1 MASKHFIIPILL
13 LILLPTIITA
23 NPETSHSEKT
33 PNTPKE
39 PITIEGMVMC
49 QSCKQAAGSW
59 SLAEAKPLPSAKVS
73 ISCKD
78 RKNRVKHYQV
88 VKADLGGYFF
98 APLHGLDI
106 NNYKFYLGHPIHA
119 CSVRLVSSADM
130 GCNVL
135 TNINGGIEGAEL
147 RDEKK
152 KKLVSGAV
160 VYSAGP
166 LAFRPA
172 HCLPPVHY

>member
-1 MASKHFIIPILL
+1 MASKHFIPIL

-33 PNTPKE
+33 PNTSKV
-39 PITIEGMVMC
+39 PIIIEGMVMC
-49 QSCKQAAGSW
+49 QSCKHAGTW
-59 SLAEAKPLPSAKVS
+59 SLAEAKPQPSAKVS

-78 RKNRVKHYQV
+78 HKNRVKHYQV
-88 VKADLGGYFF
+88 VKASLGGYFY
-98 APLHGLDI
+98 APLHGLHDI
-106 NNYKFYLGHPIHA
+106 NRFNLGHPINA
-119 CSVRLVSSADM
+119 CSVRLVSSVDL
-130 GCNVL
+130 GCNLL
-135 TNINGGIEGAEL
+135 TNINGGIEGAVL

-152 KKLVSGAV
+152 KLLSGAV

-172 HCLPPVHY
+172 HCLPTVHY